1 MKTKE
6 ELNTLKEEAEA
17 LNEKLHE
24 LTVEELEQVNGGI
37 KLDPE
42 RFRKKVEE
50 AYLAKEKYNL
60 ARRSNIMAKT
70 KEELN
75 ALKKEAEAPNKK
87 LCELTDEELEQVAGG
102 TPSEDSGTRPHPTT

>member
-1 MKTKE
+1 
-6 ELNTLKEEAEA
+6 
-17 LNEKLHE
+17 
-24 LTVEELEQVNGGI
+24 
-37 KLDPE
+37 
-42 RFRKKVEE
+42 
-50 AYLAKEKYNL
+50 
-60 ARRSNIMAKT
+60 MAKT